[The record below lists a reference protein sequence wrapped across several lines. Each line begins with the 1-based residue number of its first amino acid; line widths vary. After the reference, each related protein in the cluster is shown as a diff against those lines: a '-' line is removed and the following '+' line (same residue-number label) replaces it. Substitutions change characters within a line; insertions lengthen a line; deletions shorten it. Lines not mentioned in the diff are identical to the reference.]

1 MTTDL
6 RLPTLDAHVHIAHS
20 HGSAALAGAGAA
32 LAMTLSLEEASQAV
46 GRMDPIVLWGV
57 GCHPTDVL
65 AQESF
70 EVTAFR
76 KLVERSAVVGE
87 IGLDKR
93 SQVPLERQLAVFR
106 EILEVVADSPRIV
119 SIHSN
124 HATAEVLEELEK
136 RRISVPVLHWWNGSN
151 SRTRSAVE
159 IGCMF
164 SVNVRITGYSR
175 FSTLVPIERIL
186 VETDLGYEQ
195 APSVIPGRVEL
206 AEQLVAQEHELDT
219 ASLRTV
225 IWRNL
230 AGLLE
235 KTDTRRFISE
245 RMAELLKSAGSAS

>member
-20 HGSAALAGAGAA
+20 HGAAALEGAGAA

-46 GRMDPIVLWGV
+46 DRTDSIVLWGV

-65 AQESF
+65 GQENF
-70 EVTAFR
+70 QVAIFK
-76 KLVERSAVVGE
+76 KLVEHSAVVGE
-87 IGLDKR
+87 IGLDRR
-93 SQVPLERQLAVFR
+93 SEVPFERQVTVFR
-106 EILEVVADSPRIV
+106 QILEVVADNPRIV

-124 HATAEVLEELEK
+124 HATADVLEELEK
-136 RRISVPVLHWWNGSN
+136 KRISVPVLHWWNGSN

-164 SVNVRITGYSR
+164 SVNARIAGYSR

-195 APSVIPGRVEL
+195 APSVIPGRVEQ
-206 AEQLVAQEHELDT
+206 AEQLVAQEHDLET
-219 ASLRTV
+219 SALRRV
-225 IWRNL
+225 IWRNF
-230 AGLLE
+230 ARVVE
-235 KTDTRRFISE
+235 KTDTGRFVSA
-245 RMAELLKSAGSAS
+245 RMAGLLKSADQ